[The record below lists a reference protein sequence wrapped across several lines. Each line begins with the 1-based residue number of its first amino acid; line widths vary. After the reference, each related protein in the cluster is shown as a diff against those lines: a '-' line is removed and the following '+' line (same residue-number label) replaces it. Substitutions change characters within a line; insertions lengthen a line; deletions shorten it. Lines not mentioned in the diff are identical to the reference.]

1 MAKGACSASWVRPQ
15 PVRGQLSERGK
26 ECHPSE
32 MRAGTMESP
41 RCAAAGTVSGYWLTI
56 RVQGEDVDEGVVAKG
71 GRDLSIEERVVN
83 VV

>member
-1 MAKGACSASWVRPQ
+1 
-15 PVRGQLSERGK
+15 
-26 ECHPSE
+26 

-56 RVQGEDVDEGVVAKG
+56 QVQGEDVDEGVVAKG

>member
-1 MAKGACSASWVRPQ
+1 
-15 PVRGQLSERGK
+15 
-26 ECHPSE
+26 

-41 RCAAAGTVSGYWLTI
+41 RCAAYSKSGYWLTI